1 MSALQVDMNL
11 LLASSVHDIKNS
23 LGIVLAELDRLIED
37 SSTENESERQRLAV
51 LRGESARINSG
62 LVSLLGLYRL
72 QQNNLPVRIEEVF
85 IDDWLAEQC
94 ADLASL
100 MQVRGL
106 MLECR
111 WPTELTGFFD
121 PALVAGILH
130 NALVNAIR
138 YARSRVIVSATPYHD
153 SGVCLQ
159 VSDDGPGFPE
169 AILRAT
175 KNGEADTINFNS
187 GSTRLGLLFARA
199 IAAGHSKGN
208 ETGRVALHNHSD
220 GGCFSLYLP

>member
-1 MSALQVDMNL
+1 MSTFQIDMNL

-37 SSTENESERQRLAV
+37 STAENESERQRLAV

-72 QQNNLPVRIEEVF
+72 QQDNLPVRIEEVF

-94 ADLASL
+94 ADLATL

-106 MLECR
+106 RLECR
-111 WPTELTGFFD
+111 WPTELSGFFD
-121 PALVAGILH
+121 PTLVAGILH

-138 YARSRVIVSATPYHD
+138 YARSRVTVCATPYKD
-153 SGVCLQ
+153 NGLCLQ
-159 VSDDGPGFPE
+159 VTDDGPGFPE
-169 AILRAT
+169 AILKAT
-175 KNGEADTINFNS
+175 NEEADGINFNS

-199 IAAGHSKGN
+199 IAASHSNGN
-208 ETGRVALHNHSD
+208 ETGRVELRNHSD